1 MYKKS
6 LEAVQATAAELPS
19 APVVVLSG
27 VILTAR
33 HCYDVLAAARGPMV
47 AQAVADQVSH
57 RTGRL
62 IGAETV
68 RQILRALQ
76 AGGLPIESLNRK
88 GYQLKR

>member
-1 MYKKS
+1 MDKKS
-6 LEAVQATAAELPS
+6 LEAIQAAAAELPS

-33 HCYDVLAAARGPMV
+33 HCYDALAAARGPMV
-47 AQAVADQVSH
+47 AQAVADEVSQH
-57 RTGRL
+57 TGP
-62 IGAETV
+62 IGAESV

-88 GYQLKR
+88 GYVLRP